1 MYNKPVIKVLNF
13 NPDEF
18 AAWLLE
24 MAGSAEEFGRNCLM
38 MKREMNSAARS
49 LHYVLECLD
58 KRINFLASGQIVH
71 AEDHANVVQEDLN
84 NMRVI
89 YAAVH
94 DNQKTILALIDQLQ
108 KIERP
113 APAQCCIG
121 HHPEREAPGVTEEIK
136 GQQ

>member
-1 MYNKPVIKVLNF
+1 MNNKPVIKVLNF
-13 NPDEF
+13 NPDEL

-24 MAGSAEEFGRNCLM
+24 IKDSAEEFGRNCLM
-38 MKREMNSAARS
+38 MKHEMNSAARS
-49 LHYVLECLD
+49 LRYVLECLD

-89 YAAVH
+89 YAAVR
-94 DNQKTILALIDQLQ
+94 DNQQTILALIDQLQ

-113 APAQCCIG
+113 TPAQC
-121 HHPEREAPGVTEEIK
+121 HTNHLSEREAPGATEEIK
-136 GQQ
+136 GRQ

>member
-1 MYNKPVIKVLNF
+1 MNNEPVIKVLNF
-13 NPDEF
+13 NPDEL

-24 MAGSAEEFGRNCLM
+24 MADSAEEFGRNCLM
-38 MKREMNSAARS
+38 MKHEMNSAARS

-71 AEDHANVVQEDLN
+71 AEDHASAAQEGLN

-94 DNQKTILALIDQLQ
+94 DSRQTILALIGQLQ

-113 APAQCCIG
+113 NPVLC
-121 HHPEREAPGVTEEIK
+121 HTSHLPEREAPGVTEEIK